1 MSATVAPEPTVQKSP
16 RRWWMLLV
24 LCLSVLLV
32 TVDNTIVN
40 VALPT
45 LSHDLSA
52 STSSLQW
59 IVDAYTLVFASLLLV
74 AGHLGDRFGRLRT
87 LQVGLVLFGLT
98 SVAAASANTT
108 GQLIAGRAAMGVA
121 AALIFP
127 ATLGLLSNVF
137 TDARERA
144 TAIGIWSGVAGLA
157 VALGP
162 VSGGVLLEHFSWNS
176 VFLVNVPLAA
186 IALAAG
192 WRLLPESKDHAPG
205 YFDLGGAVGSIAAVG
220 VLVWTVIEAPD
231 HGWTSATTITGLVAA
246 AGLLAGFI
254 AWEIR
259 RTDPLLDVTLFANSR
274 FSAASA
280 AITAAFFGLFG
291 FIFLIT
297 QYFQTV
303 RGYGTLTAGVAT
315 LPFAVVTAALSP
327 VAILL
332 MKRLGSTI
340 VVSSG
345 LVLMSAGF
353 LVAAGSGVDSAYW
366 GRIVGSMALMA
377 AGLALTTGPA
387 TDAIMGALPV
397 AKAGAGSAVNDTT
410 REIGGTLGVAVVGS
424 VMSSIYG
431 PRLADALAPLG
442 VPESAVHTAR
452 ESVVA
457 GLAVAGQLPAAAR
470 GTATT
475 AVRNA
480 FMDGLQAGSL
490 IAAAATAVAAVGVMI
505 FLPARHRS
513 EDSATE
519 PAAAQAPTGAVTA
532 ESVTVETVAVTRSA
546 RTGRCSKPATSTDTA
561 PNPA

>member
-1 MSATVAPEPTVQKSP
+1 MNAIEATAPSRRQPVRSS
-16 RRWWMLLV
+16 RRWWMLVV

-45 LSHDLSA
+45 LSRKLSA

-98 SVAAASANTT
+98 SIAAASANTT

-127 ATLGLLSNVF
+127 ATLGLLSNIF
-137 TDARERA
+137 TNPRERA

-162 VSGGVLLEHFSWNS
+162 VSGGVLLEHFSWSS

-192 WRLLPESKDHAPG
+192 WRLLPESKDHSPG
-205 YFDLGGAVGSIAAVG
+205 RFDLGGAVGSIAAVG
-220 VLVWTVIEAPD
+220 VLVWTVIEAPNN
-231 HGWTSATTITGLVAA
+231 GWTSSTTVIGLIATAV
-246 AGLLAGFI
+246 LLAGFI
-254 AWEIR
+254 TWEVR
-259 RTDPLLDVTLFANSR
+259 RLNPLLDVTLFTNSR

-280 AITAAFFGLFG
+280 AVTAAFFGLFG

-297 QYFQTV
+297 QYFQSV
-303 RGYGTLTAGVAT
+303 RGYGTLTAGLAT
-315 LPFAVVTAALSP
+315 LPFAVVTASLSP

-332 MKRLGSTI
+332 MKRLGTTL
-340 VVSSG
+340 VVTSG
-345 LVLMSAGF
+345 LLLMSGGF
-353 LVAAGSGVDSAYW
+353 LVASGSGVDSAYW
-366 GRIVGSMALMA
+366 GRVVGSMALMA

-431 PRLADALAPLG
+431 PRLADALSGLG
-442 VPESAVHTAR
+442 LPDSAVHTAR

-457 GLAVAGQLPAAAR
+457 GLTVAGQLPAGSR
-470 GTATT
+470 GTATA
-475 AVRNA
+475 AVQQA

-490 IAAAATAVAAVGVMI
+490 IAAAATAVAAVGVLI
-505 FLPARHRS
+505 FLPARHR
-513 EDSATE
+513 D
-519 PAAAQAPTGAVTA
+519 PAAGVDQAIVADQAVAAGEAVTT
-532 ESVTVETVAVTRSA
+532 SVV
-546 RTGRCSKPATSTDTA
+546 GLH
-561 PNPA
+561 

>member
-1 MSATVAPEPTVQKSP
+1 
-16 RRWWMLLV
+16 MLVV

-32 TVDNTIVN
+32 TIDNTIVN

-45 LSHDLSA
+45 LSRDLSA

-74 AGHLGDRFGRLRT
+74 FGHLGDRFGRLRT

-98 SVAAASANTT
+98 SLGAASANTT

-127 ATLGLLSNVF
+127 ATLGLLSNIF

-144 TAIGIWSGVAGLA
+144 TAIGIWSAVAGLA

-162 VSGGVLLEHFSWNS
+162 VSGGVLLEHFSWSS

-192 WRLLPESKDHAPG
+192 WRLLPESKDPAPG
-205 YFDLGGAVGSIAAVG
+205 GFDLGGAVGSIAVVG
-220 VLVWTVIEAPD
+220 TLVWTVIEAPNN
-231 HGWTSATTITGLVAA
+231 GWTSSTTITGLIAA
-246 AGLLAGFI
+246 AVLLSVFI
-254 AWEIR
+254 VWEVR
-259 RTDPLLDVTLFANSR
+259 RRHPLLDVMLFTNSR
-274 FSAASA
+274 FSAGSA

-297 QYFQTV
+297 QYFQAV
-303 RGYGTLTAGVAT
+303 RGYGTLTAGLAT
-315 LPFAVVTAALSP
+315 LPFAIVTAVLSP

-332 MKRLGSTI
+332 MKRVGTTL
-340 VVSSG
+340 VVTAG
-345 LVLMSAGF
+345 LLLMSGGF
-353 LVAAGSGVDSAYW
+353 GLAAFSSADSAYW
-366 GRIVGSMALMA
+366 GRIIGSMTLMA

-397 AKAGAGSAVNDTT
+397 SKAGAGSAVNDTT

-431 PRLADALAPLG
+431 PRLVDSLSALG
-442 VPESAVHTAR
+442 VPAPAAQAAR

-457 GLAVAGQLPAAAR
+457 GLSVAGQLPAATR
-470 GTATT
+470 GAATT
-475 AVRNA
+475 AVQNA

-490 IAAAATAVAAVGVMI
+490 IAAAATAVAAIGVLI
-505 FLPARHRS
+505 FLPARHRA
-513 EDSATE
+513 EPELEPEPTATDS
-519 PAAAQAPTGAVTA
+519 PAPQSTAAVSLG
-532 ESVTVETVAVTRSA
+532 SS
-546 RTGRCSKPATSTDTA
+546 GLSGS
-561 PNPA
+561 